1 MSGWPAAGW
10 PGPVA
15 SRRAAGRGQRRGPAP
30 GRRPRPAR
38 CRHRPGQAVP
48 GRPRRRQLP
57 PFPADQVHQRVEAAH
72 ARGATVPA
80 HSSPLPGARA
90 AVTAGVDA
98 LEHGF
103 RLDADLARVM
113 AAAGDAP
120 GGDPDGAG
128 VLGQRRG
135 DPAGPLRLGRGRAG
149 WPSGPRRPMRR
160 SDAGPWGGGVA
171 RRAGPTSA
179 AAGCGHQLPW
189 EVETRWSP
197 PGWSPMTPW
206 PGPPSTAGGCGRA
219 RRRRPGRRG
228 PADFLLVHG
237 DPLSDPGSR
246 WRG

>member
-1 MSGWPAAGW
+1 
-10 PGPVA
+10 
-15 SRRAAGRGQRRGPAP
+15 
-30 GRRPRPAR
+30 
-38 CRHRPGQAVP
+38 
-48 GRPRRRQLP
+48 
-57 PFPADQVHQRVEAAH
+57 
-72 ARGATVPA
+72 
-80 HSSPLPGARA
+80 
-90 AVTAGVDA
+90 
-98 LEHGF
+98 
-103 RLDADLARVM
+103 M

-219 RRRRPGRRG
+219 RRRRPGRRARPTSCWSTATPPVRPG
-228 PADFLLVHG
+228 VTVAGVTHQLVPPQHSQRPSDHQQPPAEPPAGDAAKAPGAPSRRTCPLCLNPYRRVRRVVSLSLLG
-237 DPLSDPGSR
+237 GLCQIEGRPGCAGQSGVISLAVAAKQPEPHR
-246 WRG
+246 L